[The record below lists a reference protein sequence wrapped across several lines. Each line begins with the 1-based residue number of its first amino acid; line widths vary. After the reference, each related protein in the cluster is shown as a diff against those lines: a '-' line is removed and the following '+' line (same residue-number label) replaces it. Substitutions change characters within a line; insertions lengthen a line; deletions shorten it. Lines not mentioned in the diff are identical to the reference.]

1 MPSMPPNYSRTLS
14 LSIPVKFYR
23 SPAGRWIG
31 VAEMSTPTGIVR
43 LTASADE
50 ATIRASMMAAAR
62 MQFMQAKRAGAS
74 AGFLGGLFKRIGKIA
89 SSAVSVVSNL
99 ARGRIAAALKSAV
112 SLAREG
118 LPVVALAIPGLGV
131 IAATSI
137 TVASSLLS
145 RAKKGDPTA
154 RAALARNA
162 EAARRGDPAALKRQR
177 ILRAVAMKSGAIRR
191 RRLAAMR
198 ARRNAVDPML
208 QGIAGGGGM
217 YSIHGDDAAAGFYS
231 IHGDDAAAGFYSMAG
246 ADLGT
251 WTTAI
256 DGQKV
261 FTPAAM
267 AGGIIWDQLKP
278 HLGYRSGPSS
288 YITSRSAYH
297 GGLAAL
303 AQMRR

>member
-1 MPSMPPNYSRTLS
+1 
-14 LSIPVKFYR
+14 
-23 SPAGRWIG
+23 
-31 VAEMSTPTGIVR
+31 
-43 LTASADE
+43 
-50 ATIRASMMAAAR
+50 
-62 MQFMQAKRAGAS
+62 
-74 AGFLGGLFKRIGKIA
+74 
-89 SSAVSVVSNL
+89 
-99 ARGRIAAALKSAV
+99 
-112 SLAREG
+112 
-118 LPVVALAIPGLGV
+118 
-131 IAATSI
+131 
-137 TVASSLLS
+137 
-145 RAKKGDPTA
+145 
-154 RAALARNA
+154 
-162 EAARRGDPAALKRQR
+162 
-177 ILRAVAMKSGAIRR
+177 MKSGAIRR

-217 YSIHGDDAAAGFYS
+217 YS

>member
-74 AGFLGGLFKRIGKIA
+74 AGFLGGLFKRIGRIA

-131 IAATSI
+131 IAAASV

-145 RAKKGDPTA
+145 RARKGDPAA
-154 RAALARNA
+154 RAALASNG
-162 EAARRGDPAALKRQR
+162 EAARRGDPAALRRQR
-177 ILRAVAMKSGAIRR
+177 ILRAVAMKSAAIRR
-191 RRLAAMR
+191 RRLAAMS
-198 ARRNAVDPML
+198 ARRNAVDPTL
-208 QGIAGGGGM
+208 QGIAGGGG
-217 YSIHGDDAAAGFYS
+217 FYS
-231 IHGDDAAAGFYSMAG
+231 VHGDDAAAGFYSMAG